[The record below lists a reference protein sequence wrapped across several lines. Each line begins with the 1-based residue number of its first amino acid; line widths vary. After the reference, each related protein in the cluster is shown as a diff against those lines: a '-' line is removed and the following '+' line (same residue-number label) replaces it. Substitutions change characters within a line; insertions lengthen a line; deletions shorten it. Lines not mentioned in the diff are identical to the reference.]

1 MAVIIAL
8 ALIAMFA
15 LGFLVGFRM
24 SIERYEWTQAQRQ
37 ADEEKLAE
45 KEELYAAWAALK
57 AHSHRRNP

>member
-8 ALIAMFA
+8 ALVAMFA
-15 LGFLVGFRM
+15 LGFAVGFRV

-37 ADEEKLAE
+37 ADGERLAE
-45 KEELYAAWAALK
+45 EEELYAALAVVQ